1 MIAALRSSQA
11 ALEGDR
17 ALSLDDR
24 ERSLETGLYAL
35 SIRARMPA
43 EHFAA
48 EAVEL
53 RLAPALGARCH
64 LVNRFRESTESQLSL
79 AGLDVQ

>member
-24 ERSLETGLYAL
+24 ERSLETGLYVL
-35 SIRARMPA
+35 SIRTRMPA
-43 EHFAA
+43 ERFAA

-53 RLAPALGARCH
+53 GLAPALGTPCH
-64 LVNRFRESTESQLSL
+64 LVDRFRQGAKS
-79 AGLDVQ
+79 